1 MVVEDRYSSVFK
13 LERVRPS
20 VVAEALGEAQA
31 RFPTVPIIF
40 AETRPL
46 AQEWTY
52 RFLGAALIEAAEDQV
67 ASDRAMQ
74 WRP

>member
-1 MVVEDRYSSVFK
+1 VVVEDRYSSVFK

-31 RFPTVPIIF
+31 RFPAVPIIF

-52 RFLGAALIEAAEDQV
+52 RFLGAALVEAAEDRV
-67 ASDRAMQ
+67 AADRSTE